1 MTTLLEIES
10 AAKQLPV
17 SQKEALLLFLADA
30 LRSEPQIRNCF
41 GAPTGGTPLFDR
53 RLTLKNNA
61 RILAGRAAKS
71 SPVS

>member
-30 LRSEPQIRNCF
+30 LRTERDANMPPPRKFTREELAAWISEDE
-41 GAPTGGTPLFDR
+41 ADLR
-53 RLTLKNNA
+53 RIKTTT
-61 RILAGRAAKS
+61 
-71 SPVS
+71 

>member
-30 LRSEPQIRNCF
+30 LRSERDTNLPPPRKFTREELAAWISEDE
-41 GAPTGGTPLFDR
+41 ADLR
-53 RLTLKNNA
+53 RITTK
-61 RILAGRAAKS
+61 
-71 SPVS
+71 P

>member
-30 LRSEPQIRNCF
+30 LRSEQTASLPPPRKFSREEI
-41 GAPTGGTPLFDR
+41 ASWITEDEADLR
-53 RLTLKNNA
+53 RLKAN
-61 RILAGRAAKS
+61 
-71 SPVS
+71 P